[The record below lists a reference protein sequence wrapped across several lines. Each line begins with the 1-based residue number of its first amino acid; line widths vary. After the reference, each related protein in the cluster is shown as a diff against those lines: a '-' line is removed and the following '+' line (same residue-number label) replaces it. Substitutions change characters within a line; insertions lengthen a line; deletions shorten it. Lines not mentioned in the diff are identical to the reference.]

1 MNEREKRFSMVLG
14 NNVTCC
20 SCTTPLPRGTLCRM
34 RPLPP
39 PSPGFQAQCGH
50 CAAIELLPLFEAEDR
65 AARERV
71 AAEEA
76 VAA

>member
-1 MNEREKRFSMVLG
+1 MNERDRRFVMVLA

-34 RPLPP
+34 RPVGENH
-39 PSPGFQAQCGH
+39 GFKVQCGH